1 MKENVLTSNVPWRGG
16 GRPEYV
22 IQIFRSVLARKV
34 PATVACA
41 YNEQSENKKR
51 AYPITR
57 NKRAGVKV
65 GFQNI
70 IKVYKN
76 PGKLL

>member
-1 MKENVLTSNVPWRGG
+1 M
-16 GRPEYV
+16 

-34 PATVACA
+34 PATLACA
-41 YNEQSENKKR
+41 RLSDNIVGTYLHRESKNKKR
-51 AYPITR
+51 AYPITPK
-57 NKRAGVKV
+57 KRAGVKV